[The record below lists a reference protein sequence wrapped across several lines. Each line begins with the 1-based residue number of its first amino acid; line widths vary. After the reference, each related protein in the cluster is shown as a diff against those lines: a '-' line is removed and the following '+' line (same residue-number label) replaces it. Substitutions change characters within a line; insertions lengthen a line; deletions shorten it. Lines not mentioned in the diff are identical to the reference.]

1 MRVHDGPQLLRLG
14 GGKRVGHE
22 DHLPVGDRG
31 VRVAHPRSANVVHED
46 RNFSAVAAE
55 ICLVVHLSLGVEPC
69 CEGAMHFFVGDADDP
84 RIPVGRGPALD
95 ERGGQRRIRGARLD
109 VVVGVDGPRHVHHT
123 IGRVPHGRAG
133 HDEQKS
139 LEAAETRG
147 HDVAL
152 QIAIQCGR
160 PFDATL
166 VREERVGGDE
176 FKLVRI
182 LRRRHRRQHRRP
194 PAARDE
200 QRGLAH
206 VHAVA
211 KLHRERSVGL
221 VGMGRCL
228 EQFCAMLLDHPDL
241 IDAKVEG
248 DSGLVPGDQALRH
261 AIDGERKPVTGRL
274 VKLEPQSAVGNGD
287 TLVGLEAG
295 DVAESLGLLEG
306 FRRWGRLVRRSTAR
320 DQRHRQATSQS
331 TEQGRPK

>member
-1 MRVHDGPQLLRLG
+1 MQ
-14 GGKRVGHE
+14 
-22 DHLPVGDRG
+22 
-31 VRVAHPRSANVVHED
+31 
-46 RNFSAVAAE
+46 
-55 ICLVVHLSLGVEPC
+55 
-69 CEGAMHFFVGDADDP
+69 FFVGDADDP

-95 ERGGQRRIRGARLD
+95 ERGGQRRIGSPRLD
-109 VVVGVDGPRHVHHT
+109 VVVGVDGPRHVHHA

-139 LEAAETRG
+139 LEATETRR

-152 QIAIQCGR
+152 QIAIQSGR

-206 VHAVA
+206 MHAVA
-211 KLHRERSVGL
+211 KLECKRSIRL
-221 VGMGRCL
+221 VGAGRGL
-228 EQFCAMLLDHPDL
+228 EQFRPMLLDHPDL

-248 DSGLVPGDQALRH
+248 DAGLVPGDQALRH
-261 AIDGERKPVTGRL
+261 AIDRERNPVTGRL
-274 VKLEPQSAVGNGD
+274 VELEPQPAVGNGD
-287 TLVGLEAG
+287 TLVGLKAD

-306 FRRWGRLVRRSTAR
+306 FHRWGRLVRRATAR
-320 DQRHRQATSQS
+320 DERHRQATSQG
-331 TEQGRPK
+331 TEQGHAK